1 MASKFGILGRLEFL
15 QVIASKFI
23 AGINPAVIHNIK
35 KYSALKKVHYLT
47 AVEHLEGDYL
57 EFGVFTGSSFTHS
70 MRCTSSMEK
79 IYPGIKQCKFIGFD
93 SFEGFGLLDEG
104 DEHPFYSDENFKTSF
119 DAVHRRAAA
128 AAGNY
133 HFELK
138 KGFFEQSLQAGA
150 LAHGIN
156 KVRIL
161 FMDCDTYSSAKL
173 AFEYVS
179 PVMQEGA
186 YIILDDFFSYRGS
199 KSKGVARAFNE
210 FLETTGIS
218 ARRVMDYGM
227 GGSVFVVDLIDTK

>member
-1 MASKFGILGRLEFL
+1 M
-15 QVIASKFI
+15 
-23 AGINPAVIHNIK
+23 
-35 KYSALKKVHYLT
+35 
-47 AVEHLEGDYL
+47 
-57 EFGVFTGSSFTHS
+57 
-70 MRCTSSMEK
+70 
-79 IYPGIKQCKFIGFD
+79 
-93 SFEGFGLLDEG
+93 
-104 DEHPFYSDENFKTSF
+104 
-119 DAVHRRAAA
+119 
-128 AAGNY
+128 Y

-138 KGFFEQSLQAGA
+138 KGFFELSLQAGA

-156 KVRIL
+156 KVRIV

-210 FLETTGIS
+210 FLETAGIS

-227 GGSVFVVDLIDTK
+227 GGQGGLRFDPRKGAIDAVHGIFDAIGTHKACRIPILPRRGKGLPPPVDK